1 MLLAAFLLTL
11 LATVIYPSSAHSL
24 NYYWGDHPQ
33 NERLVFEFD
42 SNIPENFTVDRTGRR
57 QLTLNLPADIW
68 GEESRP
74 KPIDLSYSRLINE
87 VTASEN
93 RLIIRVKTAKFG
105 YISFPYTQENKIVID
120 IFLDPTGAKW
130 KPDTNETAETE
141 KKPQEK
147 AQRTASP
154 TRTPPGN
161 QTAEKQDKAGTAD
174 SSRPK
179 GKSPEKTKGNET
191 TESGKQI
198 ARKDPEK
205 ISPTQD
211 KPYKL
216 KNKIRK
222 VTPQEA
228 QLINPSGIER
238 QSRDEEKTASE
249 KQAPQR
255 EEPEKS
261 PVEKEIRTKK
271 EEESKPGKNK
281 TDVAASNRTGKK
293 DQNAT
298 NATSAPDYEN
308 IISAVRAAMTNGKYR
323 AAFDTLKKIKDDP
336 ELPEKYRE
344 EVLYD
349 YADASFQLFKNDLQN
364 HVREILT
371 AYERAMNYNPDS
383 TRTPQAL
390 LNMGYVNLQ
399 AGNIPEARGYFNLLR
414 NDYPNDPNIPL
425 TYYYWGRHLMNAQKY
440 QEATEQFE
448 HILEHYPD
456 NKIAQDAAIGLARSL
471 KELQYFEQAQKI
483 VDYIRQRWPRYYVED
498 PEFLTISGF
507 VAYKNQNYKQALND
521 YWAYI
526 NIVPQ
531 AEDADIAQAR
541 IGDIYLRQGNKKA
554 AKEIYQQTA
563 AEYPDQEGGLIA
575 SMRLA
580 EEGIYDKPNIEDM
593 FSVFDRPFNLR
604 PEKIYS
610 RIINDYPQS
619 PLAPVAQLKL
629 AMWELFNGRPDSAL
643 QEVQNFFRKFP
654 QSDLLSRATEVG
666 IKAFS
671 RLTAKYGPD
680 SGYEHIVRAWEKYP
694 FLQRNKEKMSTDTRL
709 ALATAL
715 WQNDQP
721 DEAITM
727 VQPVI
732 SSKGEEAPSGSQG
745 ALGLLLNIHLD
756 RENWLAITELA
767 EKAEEWDLPQEQRQQ
782 LDYAHA
788 LALQNMGRTQQ
799 AMPLWQ
805 NLASDIDLPGRERAY
820 ALYFMARQSFE
831 KKDYENVYIFAQ
843 EALSLFLQHKKDTSK
858 IKACLDLLIQTT
870 ENTGRLKEALG
881 WAMEYETYVDKEDA
895 DWAAFQYTLAGL
907 YRKNGDREKW
917 RSTLEELIKAKP
929 EGMFAE
935 MARSELETYSIE
947 NEAGKYLSDS

>member
-1 MLLAAFLLTL
+1 M
-11 LATVIYPSSAHSL
+11 
-24 NYYWGDHPQ
+24 N
-33 NERLVFEFD
+33 
-42 SNIPENFTVDRTGRR
+42 RTGRR
-57 QLTLNLPADIW
+57 QLTLNLPSDIW
-68 GEESRP
+68 ENESRP
-74 KPIDLSYSRLINE
+74 NPIDLSNSRLISE
-87 VTASEN
+87 VAVAGN
-93 RLIIRVKTAKFG
+93 KFIIRTKTDKFG
-105 YISFPYTQENKIVID
+105 YISFPYTQENKIVVD

-130 KPDTNETAETE
+130 KPE
-141 KKPQEK
+141 KNKPAGTVEEPQEK
-147 AQRTASP
+147 PQKAAPAAKNAPGSP
-154 TRTPPGN
+154 
-161 QTAEKQDKAGTAD
+161 TAEKQEKIVADNSTPPGEKSTEKNRARETA
-174 SSRPK
+174 
-179 GKSPEKTKGNET
+179 
-191 TESGKQI
+191 ESIKQA
-198 ARKDPEK
+198 ARKEPAK
-205 ISPTQD
+205 TSPTRE

-216 KNKIRK
+216 KNRIRR
-222 VTPQEA
+222 VSPQEA
-228 QLINPSGIER
+228 QFINPSDIQR
-238 QSRDEEKTASE
+238 QTQNEQKTAFE
-249 KQAPQR
+249 KQAAQR
-255 EEPEKS
+255 EGPEKIQT
-261 PVEKEIRTKK
+261 EKEIRPEK
-271 EEESKPGKNK
+271 EAENSGARANK
-281 TDVAASNRTGKK
+281 TDVAASNKTEEK
-293 DQNAT
+293 DRNAT
-298 NATSAPDYEN
+298 NATSGPDYEN
-308 IISAVRAAMTNGKYR
+308 IIAAVRAAMTNGKYR
-323 AAFDTLKKIKDDP
+323 AAFDTLKKIKDNP
-336 ELPEKYRE
+336 ALPEKYRE

-349 YADASFQLFKNDLQN
+349 FADASFQLFKNDLPN

-414 NDYPNDPNIPL
+414 EDYPNHPNIPL
-425 TYYYWGRHLMNAQKY
+425 TYYYWGKHLMEAQKY

-448 HILEHYPD
+448 HVLENYPD
-456 NKIAQDAAIGLARSL
+456 NKITQNAAIGLARSL

-483 VDYIRQRWPRYYVED
+483 IDYIRQRWPRYYVED
-498 PEFLTISGF
+498 PDFLTISGF

-531 AEDADIAQAR
+531 AEDADIVQAR

-563 AEYPDQEGGLIA
+563 SEYPEQEGGLIA

-580 EEGIYDKPNIEDM
+580 EEGIYDKPNIEEM

-610 RIINDYPQS
+610 RIINDFPQS

-629 AMWELFNGRPDSAL
+629 AMWELFNGRPESAL
-643 QEVQNFFRKFP
+643 QEVQNFLRKFP
-654 QSDLLSRATEVG
+654 QSKLLSRATEVG

-671 RLTAKYGPD
+671 RLTAKYAPD

-694 FLQRNKEKMSTDTRL
+694 FLQRNKEKLSTDTRL
-709 ALATAL
+709 AVATAL
-715 WQNDQP
+715 WQDDQP
-721 DEAITM
+721 DKAITM
-727 VQPVI
+727 VQPII
-732 SSKGEEAPSGSQG
+732 SSKGEKAPSGSQG

-767 EKAEEWDLPQEQRQQ
+767 EKAGDWDLPQEQRQQ

-799 AMPLWQ
+799 AMPFWQ
-805 NLASDIDLPGRERAY
+805 DLASDIDLPGRERAY
-820 ALYFMARQSFE
+820 ALYFMARQAFE

-843 EALSLFLQHKKDTSK
+843 EALSLFLQHKKDTAK
-858 IKACLDLLIQTT
+858 IKACLNLLIQAT

-881 WAMEYETYVDKEDA
+881 WAMEYETYVNKNDS

-907 YRKNGDREKW
+907 YKKNGDREKW
-917 RSTLEELIKAKP
+917 RSSLEELIKAKP

-935 MARSELETYSIE
+935 MARSELDTYSIE
-947 NEAGKYLSDS
+947 QEAEKYLSDS